1 MAVHTRDGSAE
12 LDTKLVHASE
22 VKILASWLST
32 ATLLSQTRSLGSSE
46 KGTKPNT
53 VPNSPQFRNAQI
65 AYCHVTMR
73 AHVRTVRLTEG
84 GGQVQYS
91 TSTREL
97 TMAGRGS
104 EVAGVDQ
111 YQWERLPDMSNARC
125 YTTGAYHQG
134 KLYVLGTYVRGVGS
148 SKRECTTR

>member
-1 MAVHTRDGSAE
+1 
-12 LDTKLVHASE
+12 
-22 VKILASWLST
+22 
-32 ATLLSQTRSLGSSE
+32 
-46 KGTKPNT
+46 
-53 VPNSPQFRNAQI
+53 
-65 AYCHVTMR
+65 MR

-148 SKRECTTR
+148 SKRECTTRRCVEIFIACLCSWLAYIISGRD